1 MAALLFRLKCTLY
14 VVRRDCFDHVAAGL
28 AVGYHIVLL
37 CYAQEVN
44 TLHCPPAVRVL
55 DTLVH

>member
-1 MAALLFRLKCTLY
+1 MTAHLILVYTY
-14 VVRRDCFDHVAAGL
+14 YVRRDCFILVVAGL
-28 AVGYHIVLL
+28 AVGYRIVLL

-55 DTLVH
+55 DKLAH